1 MHYDCILV
9 DDEAELAQ
17 MTCEYFQMFDVSCTW
32 TRSAEGCLALL
43 KEHTADLLLLDINLP
58 GESGFLLCKKLR
70 ETSDIPILF
79 LSARQSDEDVLTSF
93 VIGGDD
99 YVKKPCPLSVL
110 LAKVRV
116 MQKRMVSHA
125 PEEAQDALKASRE
138 EIPEKAEKGS
148 LYLEEGTFSVF
159 RNGKEIRLRAR
170 EFRLLQCLMEH
181 KNTIVTKEQLFK
193 EVWGDD
199 FYSDGTL
206 NVHIRRLREKI
217 EEDPNEPKRIQTVWG
232 TGYLLEME

>member
-32 TRSAEGCLALL
+32 TGSAEGCLALL
-43 KEHTADLLLLDINLP
+43 ESHTADLILLDITLP

-70 ETSDIPILF
+70 ETSDIPISF

-125 PEEAQDALKASRE
+125 PEESQDGRTASRE
-138 EIPEKAEKGS
+138 EYHCNKRTVVPGG
-148 LYLEEGTFSVF
+148 LGRRF
-159 RNGKEIRLRAR
+159 
-170 EFRLLQCLMEH
+170 LQ
-181 KNTIVTKEQLFK
+181 
-193 EVWGDD
+193 
-199 FYSDGTL
+199 
-206 NVHIRRLREKI
+206 
-217 EEDPNEPKRIQTVWG
+217 
-232 TGYLLEME
+232 